1 MAGGDD
7 LKLLGIWASPH
18 VLRVRLALHLRGLSY
33 EYVEEQGL
41 KNYKSDELLLNSKL
55 PVLIHDGKPVYGISL
70 SLIQYLDEA
79 FAGAGS
85 SLLPDDPSERAIAR
99 YWGDFMDDTLVKAME
114 KATWSVTCREKA
126 EVKAQVAA
134 AMETLE
140 GALRECS
147 KPFFGGDSPGYVDVV
162 LGGLLPWLCVTDKRQ
177 ASVKTFDPIT
187 TPLLLA
193 WQDRFC
199 SLKKVQG
206 LMPDVGELVDLAM
219 PVPTHC
225 SRESLQVILIL
236 SSLLV
241 QIATA
246 CSS

>member
-99 YWGDFMDDTLVKAME
+99 YWGDFMDDTVLY
-114 KATWSVTCREKA
+114 
-126 EVKAQVAA
+126 
-134 AMETLE
+134 
-140 GALRECS
+140 
-147 KPFFGGDSPGYVDVV
+147 FFS
-162 LGGLLPWLCVTDKRQ
+162 
-177 ASVKTFDPIT
+177 
-187 TPLLLA
+187 
-193 WQDRFC
+193 
-199 SLKKVQG
+199 
-206 LMPDVGELVDLAM
+206 
-219 PVPTHC
+219 
-225 SRESLQVILIL
+225 
-236 SSLLV
+236 
-241 QIATA
+241 
-246 CSS
+246 